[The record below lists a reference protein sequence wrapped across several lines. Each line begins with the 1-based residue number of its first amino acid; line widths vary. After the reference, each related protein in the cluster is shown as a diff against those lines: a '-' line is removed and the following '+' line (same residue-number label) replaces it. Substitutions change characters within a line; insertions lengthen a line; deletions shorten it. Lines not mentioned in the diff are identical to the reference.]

1 MDSFQVPCPLSLYC
15 LWTPGTW
22 CCHILVLGPLGESA
36 LARVRF
42 LSRDVARAE
51 ATLVSY
57 SSSRPEV
64 RAHAMGQ
71 LKCRV
76 RDRGWLSFQCRVLVL
91 GKVRFR
97 SQETPGA
104 EPTVGQWSPLRAELS
119 TQGSVQVSISVWL
132 PRSHTSMGP
141 WSRRPPESS
150 GSAAARLGKRH
161 AELPGSMP
169 CEPAPLLDP
178 RHVVLS
184 DVGIGSPWGECLS

>member
-1 MDSFQVPCPLSLYC
+1 MDSFQVPCPVSLYC

-169 CEPAPLLDP
+169 CEPALLLDP
-178 RHVVLS
+178 RHVVLL
-184 DVGIGSPWGECLS
+184 DIGIGSP